1 MSYDYEAATVREL
14 ARFIERGGVYLGLK
28 PVHWAP
34 GLRTALA
41 EAEVEYEEV
50 TTPSIYVKFPVS
62 EKQLPDW
69 AEKIES
75 LGEAAEGS
83 QVSVLIW
90 TTTPWTLPANL
101 ALAFGASLEYGV
113 FRRGDELLI
122 FHEYFLPRL
131 KELAETEGGER
142 RLREG
147 GEFSGR

>member
-1 MSYDYEAATVREL
+1 M
-14 ARFIERGGVYLGLK
+14 
-28 PVHWAP
+28 
-34 GLRTALA
+34 RT
-41 EAEVEYEEV
+41 V
-50 TTPSIYVKFPVS
+50 TTPSIYVKFPIS

-113 FRRGDELLI
+113 FRRGDEFLI
-122 FHEYFLPRL
+122 FHEHFLPRL

-142 RLREG
+142 FAFEKVASFPRAVKSRACARG
-147 GEFSGR
+147 IPG